1 MRSLSLLLLLC
12 ATALSQPNPSLV
24 LSYGQPAEDWQTQ
37 ALPIGNGRLGAMI
50 FGDAQHEHLQLN
62 EISLWTGTEKDTGRY
77 QNLAD
82 LFLDFDH
89 GPADPRSYRRQ
100 LRLEDAI
107 HTIDYTAGGSTY
119 HREYFANFPS
129 QVLVFRF
136 SAGKPGAY
144 SGTLKLSDAHNAPT
158 RAMGQPPGQGRPDP
172 EPTPRRTPV
181 GGTLIAA
188 GKLDNGLAYE
198 TQVWVL
204 HQGGTV
210 RAEDGVIHIEK
221 ADALT
226 VLVGAGTGYLPDRA
240 KFWRTDLPHER
251 ISGQLRAA
259 ASKRL
264 PFEELRRAHDDD
276 YSELFSRVSLNLGT
290 SPAGTLSRPT
300 DERLVDYAKGGAD
313 PEIEALFFQFGRYLL
328 ISSSRPG
335 SLPANLQGLW
345 NNSNN
350 PPWRSDYHSNI
361 NIEMNYWPAEV
372 TNLSECHL
380 PFFDYVNSL
389 RAVRTE
395 ATHDYYLNQVD
406 EKKVER
412 KPVRGWTV
420 QTENNIFGAGSF
432 KWNPPGSAWY
442 AQHFW
447 EHYAFTQDKNY
458 LRTVAYPVLKEV
470 SEFWEDHLV
479 ALPDGRLATP
489 DGWSPEHGP
498 EEKGVTY
505 DQELVWDLF
514 TNYIEASKVLDVDP
528 AYRARVTAMRE
539 KLVKPKI
546 GNWGQLQEW
555 MEDRDDPKDDHRHT
569 SQLFALHPGRQIS
582 PTATPELAQAAK
594 VSLTARGDKSTGW
607 AMAWRINFWARLLDG
622 DHAYTLLQNL
632 LHITGK
638 GNNID
643 YGKGGG
649 VYTNLFDAHPPFQ
662 IDGNFGATAAIAE
675 MLLQSQAGE
684 IHLLPALPAAWPEG
698 SVTGL
703 RARGNFTVDLTWE
716 AGRMTRATL
725 RSSTANRATLR
736 YGDKRATLN
745 LTANVPLTVDGG
757 LK

>member
-1 MRSLSLLLLLC
+1 MRSIVVGMLLAASVCGQTNAKLTLLY
-12 ATALSQPNPSLV
+12 N
-24 LSYGQPAEDWQTQ
+24 QPAEDWQTQ

-62 EISLWTGTEKDTGRY
+62 EISLWTGDEKDTGRY

-82 LFLDFDH
+82 LYLDLEH
-89 GPADPRSYRRQ
+89 GTAASGSYRRQ
-100 LRLEDAI
+100 LDLSTATQ
-107 HTIDYTAGGSTY
+107 TIEYKAGGTAY
-119 HREYFANFPS
+119 RREYFASFPA
-129 QVLVFRF
+129 QVMVFRLT
-136 SAGKPGAY
+136 AGKAGAY
-144 SGTLKLSDAHNAPT
+144 SGTLKLKDAHAAITAARGAFPAPRISNLT
-158 RAMGQPPGQGRPDP
+158 AG
-172 EPTPRRTPV
+172 
-181 GGTLIAA
+181 

-204 HQGGTV
+204 NEGGDV
-210 RAEDGVIHIEK
+210 HVEDGAIRF
-221 ADALT
+221 ANSDGLT
-226 VLVGAGTGYLPDRA
+226 ILVDAGTDYTPDRA
-240 KFWRTDLPHER
+240 RKWRAEPPRKRLTRQLELAARSLRD
-251 ISGQLRAA
+251 LRAQHV
-259 ASKRL
+259 K
-264 PFEELRRAHDDD
+264 D
-276 YSELFSRVSLNLGT
+276 YQSLFNRVSVDLGAS
-290 SPAGTLSRPT
+290 SPAMRALPM
-300 DERLVDYAKGGAD
+300 DERLMAYANGTSDA
-313 PEIEALFFQFGRYLL
+313 ELEALFFQFGRYLL

-345 NNSNN
+345 NNSNT

-389 RAVRTE
+389 RGVRTE

-406 EKKVER
+406 VKKLDR

-432 KWNPPGSAWY
+432 KWNPSGSAWY

-447 EHYAFTQDKNY
+447 EHYAFTQDKTF

-505 DQELVWDLF
+505 DQEIVWDLF
-514 TNYIEASKVLDVDP
+514 TNYIEASRALDID
-528 AYRARVTAMRE
+528 AEYRARITELRE

-546 GNWGQLQEW
+546 GKWGQLQEW
-555 MEDRDDPKDDHRHT
+555 MEDRDDPKDDHRHV
-569 SQLFALHPGRQIS
+569 SHLFALHPGRQVS
-582 PTATPELAQAAK
+582 PTATPELAKAAK
-594 VSLTARGDKSTGW
+594 ISLTARGDMSTGW
-607 AMAWRINFWARLLDG
+607 AMAWRINFWARLGEG
-622 DHAYTLLQNL
+622 DHAHRLLQNL

-649 VYTNLFDAHPPFQ
+649 VYMNLFDAHPPFQ
-662 IDGNFGATAAIAE
+662 IDGNFGATAGIAE
-675 MLLQSQAGE
+675 MLVQSQAGE
-684 IHLLPALPAAWPEG
+684 IHLLPALPSAWLSG

-703 RARGNFTVDLTWE
+703 RARGNFTVDLAWQNARLTK
-716 AGRMTRATL
+716 ATV
-725 RSSTANRATLR
+725 RSSTANRVVLR
-736 YGDKRATLN
+736 YSDRRRTVDLQP
-745 LTANVPLTVDGG
+745 NVPVEWTGG
-757 LK
+757 VQ

>member
-1 MRSLSLLLLLC
+1 MRGVAVFLALC
-12 ATALSQPNPSLV
+12 AIAPSQPNPKLT

-82 LFLDFDH
+82 LFLDLDH
-89 GPADPRSYRRQ
+89 GPAEPGSYRR
-100 LRLEDAI
+100 RLVLSNATHSIEYA
-107 HTIDYTAGGSTY
+107 AGGTAY
-119 HREYFANFPS
+119 HREYFASSPA
-129 QVLVFRF
+129 QVMVFHF
-136 SAGKPGAY
+136 TAGSPGAY
-144 SGTLKLSDAHNAPT
+144 SGILRLADAHGAPT
-158 RAMGQPPGQGRPDP
+158 TA
-172 EPTPRRTPV
+172 EPRGAGV
-181 GGTLIAA
+181 AIVAS

-198 TQVWVL
+198 TQVLVL
-204 HQGGTV
+204 HEGGAV
-210 RAEDGVIHIEK
+210 RVADGAVRIEK
-221 ADALT
+221 ADGLT
-226 VLVGAGTGYLPDRA
+226 VIVGAGTNYAADRA
-240 KFWRTDLPHER
+240 KSWRTDLPHER
-251 ISGQLRAA
+251 ISRQVRAAAGAHFQDLRAA
-259 ASKRL
+259 HVA
-264 PFEELRRAHDDD
+264 D
-276 YSELFSRVSLNLGT
+276 YQGLFNRVSLNLGT
-290 SPAGTLSRPT
+290 SAEGVRGRST
-300 DERLVDYAKGGAD
+300 DERLVKYAEGGAD
-313 PEIEALFFQFGRYLL
+313 PELEALFFQFGRYLL

-389 RAVRTE
+389 RGVRTE

-406 EKKVER
+406 EKKMDR
-412 KPVRGWTV
+412 KAVRGWTV

-447 EHYAFTQDKNY
+447 EHFAFTQDKSY

-470 SEFWEDHLV
+470 TEFWEDHLV

-505 DQELVWDLF
+505 DQEIVWDLF
-514 TNYIEASKVLDVDP
+514 TNYIEASKTLEIDP
-528 AYRARVTAMRE
+528 AYRAKVVAMRE
-539 KLVKPKI
+539 KLVKPKV
-546 GNWGQLQEW
+546 GSWGQLQEW
-555 MEDRDDPKDDHRHT
+555 MEDRDDPKDDHRH
-569 SQLFALHPGRQIS
+569 SSHLFALHPGRQIS
-582 PTATPELAQAAK
+582 PTATPELAAAAK
-594 VSLTARGDKSTGW
+594 VSLTARGDQSTGW

-622 DHAYTLLQNL
+622 DHAHRLLRNL

-638 GNNID
+638 GGGID

-649 VYTNLFDAHPPFQ
+649 VYSNLFDAHPPFQ
-662 IDGNFGATAAIAE
+662 IDGNFGATAGMAE

-684 IHLLPALPAAWPEG
+684 IHLLPALPSEWPEG

-703 RARGNFTVDLTWE
+703 RARGNFTVDLSWK
-716 AGRMTRATL
+716 AGRLTRAIV
-725 RSSTANRATLR
+725 RSGTANRAILR
-736 YGDKRATLN
+736 YGGKTK
-745 LTANVPLTVDGG
+745 TVEVKANVPVTVEM
-757 LK
+757 

>member
-1 MRSLSLLLLLC
+1 MKKTMKS
-12 ATALSQPNPSLV
+12 TARAFLTAIALAAAASGQQLV
-24 LSYGQPAEDWQTQ
+24 LHYNQAAEDWQSQ

-50 FGDAQHEHLQLN
+50 FGDARHEHLQLN
-62 EISLWTGTEKDTGRY
+62 EISLWTGDEKDTGSY
-77 QNLAD
+77 QSLGDLWLDLTHGAPLAYQRR
-82 LFLDFDH
+82 LDIDTAIH
-89 GPADPRSYRRQ
+89 GTVYSADGIAYRREYLASAPQ
-100 LRLEDAI
+100 QALVLR
-107 HTIDYTAGGSTY
+107 YTAD
-119 HREYFANFPS
+119 
-129 QVLVFRF
+129 
-136 SAGKPGAY
+136 KPGAY
-144 SGTLKLSDAHNAPT
+144 NGTLKLTDAHA
-158 RAMGQPPGQGRPDP
+158 A
-172 EPTPRRTPV
+172 RTTAS
-181 GGTLIAA
+181 GNLLTAA
-188 GKLDNGLAYE
+188 GKLANGLQYE
-198 TQVWVL
+198 TAVQVVDTAG
-204 HQGGTV
+204 HIT
-210 RAEDGVIHIEK
+210 ASPDGVLRIEH

-226 VLVGAGTGYLPDRA
+226 ILVTAGTNYLADRA
-240 KFWRTDLPHER
+240 RGWRGDAPHER
-251 ISGQLRAA
+251 VAQQLRAA
-259 ASKRL
+259 AAKPYADLRAAHVADYQRL
-264 PFEELRRAHDDD
+264 FR
-276 YSELFSRVSLNLGT
+276 RVSLSLGGGA
-290 SPAGTLSRPT
+290 PDLPT
-300 DERLVDYAKGGAD
+300 DERLVRYRDGAAD
-313 PEIEALFFQFGRYLL
+313 GELEALFFQYGRYLL
-328 ISSSRPG
+328 ISSSRAG

-622 DHAYTLLQNL
+622 GHAYTLLQNL

-649 VYTNLFDAHPPFQ
+649 VYTNLLDAHPPFQ

>member
-1 MRSLSLLLLLC
+1 MRSLLLFTSLC
-12 ATALSQPNPSLV
+12 ATALSQPNPKLV
-24 LSYGQPAEDWQTQ
+24 LSYRQPAEDWQTQ
-37 ALPIGNGRLGAMI
+37 ALPVGNGRLGAMI
-50 FGDAQHEHLQLN
+50 FGDSQHEHLQLN

-82 LFLDFDH
+82 LFLDLDH
-89 GPADPRSYRRQ
+89 GPAAPESYRRQ
-100 LRLEDAI
+100 LDLADAI
-107 HTIDYTAGGSTY
+107 HTIDYTAGGATY
-119 HREYFANFPS
+119 HREYIASFPN
-129 QVLVFRF
+129 QVLVLHFT
-136 SAGKPGAY
+136 AGRPGAY
-144 SGTLKLSDAHNAPT
+144 SGTLKLADAHSAPT
-158 RAMGQPPGQGRPDP
+158 RAEAQG
-172 EPTPRRTPV
+172 
-181 GGTLIAA
+181 AA
-188 GKLDNGLAYE
+188 VYALTATGKLDNGLAYE

-204 HQGGTV
+204 HQGGAV
-210 RAEDGVIHIEK
+210 RVEDGVIRIEK
-221 ADALT
+221 ADGLT
-226 VLVGAGTGYLPDRA
+226 VFVGAGTNYVPDRA
-240 KFWRTDLPHER
+240 KSWRGDLPHDR
-251 ISGQLRAA
+251 IARQLRAVA
-259 ASKRL
+259 AL
-264 PFEELRRAHDDD
+264 PFQDLRAAHVAD
-276 YSELFSRVSLNLGT
+276 YQALFNRVSLNLGN
-290 SPAGTLSRPT
+290 SPESTRSRPT
-300 DERLVDYAKGGAD
+300 DDRLAEYAKGGAD
-313 PEIEALFFQFGRYLL
+313 PELEEQGFQFGRYLL

-447 EHYAFTQDKNY
+447 EHYAFTQDKSF
-458 LRTVAYPVLKEV
+458 LRTLAYPVLKEV
-470 SEFWEDHLV
+470 TEFWEDHLV
-479 ALPDGRLATP
+479 TLPDGRLATP

-514 TNYIEASKVLDVDP
+514 TNYIDASRALDIDPGYRSKV
-528 AYRARVTAMRE
+528 TALRE

-546 GNWGQLQEW
+546 GSWGQLQEW

-582 PTATPELAQAAK
+582 PAATPELAHAAK

-622 DHAYTLLQNL
+622 DHAYTLLRNL
-632 LHITGK
+632 LHITGR
-638 GNNID
+638 GYNID
-643 YGKGGG
+643 YGQGGG

-662 IDGNFGATAAIAE
+662 IDGNFGATAGIAE

-684 IHLLPALPAAWPEG
+684 IQLLPALPTAWPEG

-703 RARGNFTVDLTWE
+703 RARGNITVDLAWK
-716 AGRMTRATL
+716 AGRMTSATV
-725 RSSTANRATLR
+725 RSATANRATVR
-736 YGDKRATLN
+736 YGDKRATVA
-745 LTANVPLTVDGG
+745 LTANVPVTVDGG